1 MTLIRVHCKIT
12 SIVIKRAN
20 PLKMNQRFETRLQYA
35 RFEIIMEVWWTSF
48 PLGDNGA
55 SVSSWRLEGTCYFLH
70 VIGIKARNRV
80 FIDAIEGIDWVGSW
94 HWSSEDSDLRDNWL
108 FDWVL
113 HLRTASA
120 ETGFNRFSVSARTVA
135 GRIGSPV
142 LVLCIGAPAE
152 ASC

>member
-55 SVSSWRLEGTCYFLH
+55 SVSS
-70 VIGIKARNRV
+70 
-80 FIDAIEGIDWVGSW
+80 
-94 HWSSEDSDLRDNWL
+94 
-108 FDWVL
+108 
-113 HLRTASA
+113 
-120 ETGFNRFSVSARTVA
+120 
-135 GRIGSPV
+135 
-142 LVLCIGAPAE
+142 
-152 ASC
+152 